1 MRNIFRYYN
10 QNKRSIWLAII
21 AIIIIII
28 AIQAINKIVKD
39 KNSSNNPNNIVNYED
54 YKNNPDI
61 NVLITEAEVKENG
74 ELIIDQFLRF
84 CNANKIEE
92 AYTLLTDSCK
102 QELFPTIEEFKGNY
116 YSKNFSVK
124 KLYSKEKY
132 TGNTYK
138 IKLYEDILKNG
149 DTKNIEDYFTIQ
161 KENGI
166 TKLNINNYIQT
177 KEINKTSEN
186 EYLKIEVTKRKIY
199 KEYEEYELRVTNL
212 TYKTILLDSK
222 ESTKTMY
229 LKGKNS
235 VSYYALSHE
244 VLLNNLCIRPKATQ
258 SLSIKYNKEYNS
270 NQTINQLIFE
280 DVILNY
286 DEYKSKVKKS
296 EYTDRTIFKINV

>member
-1 MRNIFRYYN
+1 MNIIRYYN
-10 QNKRSIWLAII
+10 QNKKTIWIAII

-39 KNSSNNPNNIVNYED
+39 KNSSNNPNNIVNYQD

-61 NVLITEAEVKENG
+61 NVLITEVEVKENG

-92 AYTLLTDSCK
+92 AYALLTDSCK

-132 TGNTYK
+132 IGNTYK

-149 DTKNIEDYFTIQ
+149 DTKNTEDYFTIQ

-244 VLLNNLCIRPKATQ
+244 VLLDNLCIRPKATQ
-258 SLSIKYNKEYNS
+258 SLLIKYNKEYNS

>member
-1 MRNIFRYYN
+1 MLKKQANIG
-10 QNKRSIWLAII
+10 
-21 AIIIIII
+21 
-28 AIQAINKIVKD
+28 INCGI
-39 KNSSNNPNNIVNYED
+39 P
-54 YKNNPDI
+54 
-61 NVLITEAEVKENG
+61 KENT
-74 ELIIDQFLRF
+74 F
-84 CNANKIEE
+84 
-92 AYTLLTDSCK
+92 
-102 QELFPTIEEFKGNY
+102 
-116 YSKNFSVK
+116 
-124 KLYSKEKY
+124 
-132 TGNTYK
+132 
-138 IKLYEDILKNG
+138 ILKNG
-149 DTKNIEDYFTIQ
+149 DTKNTEDYFTIQ
-161 KENGI
+161 KEKGI

-186 EYLKIEVTKRKIY
+186 EYLKMEVTKRKIY

-244 VLLNNLCIRPKATQ
+244 LLLNNLCIRPKATQ
-258 SLSIKYNKEYNS
+258 SLLIKYNKEYNS

>member
-1 MRNIFRYYN
+1 MNIIRYYN
-10 QNKRSIWLAII
+10 QNKKTIWIAII

-39 KNSSNNPNNIVNYED
+39 KNSSNNPNNIVNYQD

-61 NVLITEAEVKENG
+61 NVLITEVEVKENG

-92 AYTLLTDSCK
+92 AYALLTDSCK

-132 TGNTYK
+132 IGNTYK

-149 DTKNIEDYFTIQ
+149 DTKNTEDYFTIQ

-235 VSYYALSHE
+235 VSYYALPHE
-244 VLLNNLCIRPKATQ
+244 VLLDNLCIRPKATQ
-258 SLSIKYNKEYNS
+258 SLLIKYNKEYNS

>member
-1 MRNIFRYYN
+1 MSIIRYYN
-10 QNKRSIWLAII
+10 QNKRTIWLAII
-21 AIIIIII
+21 AIIITII
-28 AIQAINKIVKD
+28 AIQAINEIVKD
-39 KNSSNNPNNIVNYED
+39 KNNSDNKDNIVNYED

-61 NVLITEAEVKENG
+61 NVLITEAEVKEN
-74 ELIIDQFLRF
+74 EDLIIDQFLRF
-84 CNANKIEE
+84 CNASKIED
-92 AYTLLTDSCK
+92 AYALLTDSCK
-102 QELFPTIEEFKGNY
+102 KELFPTIEVFKNNY
-116 YSKNFSVK
+116 YNKNFSVK

-149 DTKNIEDYFTIQ
+149 DTKNTEDYFTIQ
-161 KENGI
+161 KENNI
-166 TKLNINNYIQT
+166 TRLNINSYIQT
-177 KEINKTSEN
+177 KEVNRTSEN

-199 KEYEEYELRVTNL
+199 KEYEEYELKVTNL

-229 LKGKNS
+229 LIGKNS

-244 VLLNNLCIRPKATQ
+244 VLLDNLCIKPKATQ
-258 SLSIKYNKEYNS
+258 SLLIKYNKEYNS

-296 EYTDRTIFKINV
+296 KYTDRTIFKINI

>member
-1 MRNIFRYYN
+1 MNIIRYYN
-10 QNKRSIWLAII
+10 QNKKTIWIAII

-39 KNSSNNPNNIVNYED
+39 KNSSNNPNNIVNYQD

-92 AYTLLTDSCK
+92 AYALLTDSCK

-132 TGNTYK
+132 IGNTYK

-149 DTKNIEDYFTIQ
+149 DTKNTEDYFTIQ

-244 VLLNNLCIRPKATQ
+244 VLLDNLCIRPKATQ
-258 SLSIKYNKEYNS
+258 SLLIKYNKEYNS

>member
-1 MRNIFRYYN
+1 MNIIRYYN
-10 QNKRSIWLAII
+10 QNKKTIWIAII

-92 AYTLLTDSCK
+92 AYALLTDSCK

-132 TGNTYK
+132 IGNTYK

-149 DTKNIEDYFTIQ
+149 DTKNTEDYFTIQ

-244 VLLNNLCIRPKATQ
+244 VLLDNLCIRPKATQ
-258 SLSIKYNKEYNS
+258 SLLIKYNKEYNS